1 MSASSPGESIDT
13 GRLRWRCRRGTRELD
28 KLLDWWLSQRFAHA
42 EESTREDFAALL
54 ETPDPDLW
62 NWLIGHETPGNPRF
76 AHIIDEIRTHH
87 RV

>member
-1 MSASSPGESIDT
+1 MSAPSPGESIDA

-28 KLLDWWLSQRFAHA
+28 KLLDWWLSERFAQA
-42 EESTREDFAALL
+42 DASMRENFSALL

-62 NWLIGHETPGNPRF
+62 NWLIGHETPADPRF
-76 AHIIDEIRTHH
+76 ACIVDEIRTHH